1 MKIVADAGEPARA
14 GQVSEALGK
23 GTLPG
28 QAEGVRAKLKRL
40 PEQGWL
46 HRTPGGRFTVLDDQ
60 RQRSA
65 SPVTRVSPTVVGVVM
80 PTDTTVTG
88 GPDPLVHQCR
98 PPLSSATLDMA
109 AGRVRA
115 RPKKI
120 GSRWRTLPPGR
131 IALIVPAVLRHD
143 QRLSGL
149 AGACQVSASTVRR
162 WLLEA
167 VHLLAARAERLDR
180 ALKKTVKRGG
190 TVVPIDSTLIPT
202 RRRTGTDDRPDYSDK
217 RKMHGLHVLALTD
230 DEDNLIRGLGRPA
243 RAAPTTSPPPVTT
256 TSPPICARPGSERS
270 ATSASPAWTTI
281 RTTPS
286 SSPATASPAD
296 AVSPLRRRKRTS
308 SWPANARRT
317 STGSPT
323 RRTGACSP
331 SSAWAPGTRPR
342 CCGPCSSSPASKP
355 PGDDDHP
362 EPIKDATGVE
372 PATSFPDS
380 LVDLRIRS

>member
-1 MKIVADAGEPARA
+1 
-14 GQVSEALGK
+14 
-23 GTLPG
+23 
-28 QAEGVRAKLKRL
+28 
-40 PEQGWL
+40 
-46 HRTPGGRFTVLDDQ
+46 
-60 RQRSA
+60 
-65 SPVTRVSPTVVGVVM
+65 
-80 PTDTTVTG
+80 
-88 GPDPLVHQCR
+88 
-98 PPLSSATLDMA
+98 MA

-167 VHLLAARAERLDR
+167 VHLLAARAERLDG

-190 TVVPIDSTLIPT
+190 TVVPIDSMLIPV

-256 TSPPICARPGSERS
+256 TSPPICARPGSGGLRPRLPRPGRRSGQPRHHHRLPRRPRAPSHRCEEGSEQARGPRTRGER
-270 ATSASPAWTTI
+270 ARVRRLEELARAHQAPPGRPARDRAAAGPARPHPRRSRPVTTI
-281 RTTPS
+281 TRT
-286 SSPATASPAD
+286 D
-296 AVSPLRRRKRTS
+296 QGR
-308 SWPANARRT
+308 
-317 STGSPT
+317 
-323 RRTGACSP
+323 
-331 SSAWAPGTRPR
+331 
-342 CCGPCSSSPASKP
+342 
-355 PGDDDHP
+355 D
-362 EPIKDATGVE
+362 GVE
-372 PATSFPDS
+372 PSTSFPGS
-380 LVDLRIRS
+380 LVGLRIRS